1 MWKWSCTIWFTLCD
15 YHHKSLTKE
24 RLRARSC
31 THWLYYTGY
40 VFLVALAF
48 TVYRHHHRIVVL
60 WPPVA
65 QYSAYS
71 TLGLSSSLLLLR
83 LENLYF
89 VWHARRLKIWNVMM
103 RTLEKCFSG
112 WNYTTIYYFNSCIG
126 QLWLQ
131 MLVLLIW
138 GRGINEYKFMQVQQ
152 DLEIHSLKIHEL
164 ADRLCI
170 PGSCPDSLLLPPIL
184 CALMKVVLVGVAC
197 QLAFAND

>member
-1 MWKWSCTIWFTLCD
+1 MWKWSCTIWVTLCD

-48 TVYRHHHRIVVL
+48 TVYRHHRIVGL
-60 WPPVA
+60 WPTVA

-89 VWHARRLKIWNVMM
+89 VYGTQGAWKSELLWWEGHLKNVDEI
-103 RTLEKCFSG
+103 TQPDIIFD
-112 WNYTTIYYFNSCIG
+112 FCIG
-126 QLWLQ
+126 QLYMASNQ
-131 MLVLLIW
+131 EFIRE
-138 GRGINEYKFMQVQQ
+138 G
-152 DLEIHSLKIHEL
+152 
-164 ADRLCI
+164 
-170 PGSCPDSLLLPPIL
+170 
-184 CALMKVVLVGVAC
+184 
-197 QLAFAND
+197 

>member
-1 MWKWSCTIWFTLCD
+1 MKLHNLVYFVRLPPQVFNERGAESLKLFSLAALYWLFIPNYVVSKSPPEYIFFWYMWKWSCTSWFTLCD

-48 TVYRHHHRIVVL
+48 TVYRHHHRMVVL

-89 VWHARRLKIWNVMM
+89 IHGTQEGWKSEMLWWGHLKNVLVDEI
-103 RTLEKCFSG
+103 TQPYIIL
-112 WNYTTIYYFNSCIG
+112 T
-126 QLWLQ
+126 
-131 MLVLLIW
+131 LVL
-138 GRGINEYKFMQVQQ
+138 GNYGFK
-152 DLEIHSLKIHEL
+152 
-164 ADRLCI
+164 C
-170 PGSCPDSLLLPPIL
+170 LPFWEGEG
-184 CALMKVVLVGVAC
+184 A
-197 QLAFAND
+197 

>member
-1 MWKWSCTIWFTLCD
+1 MLSKVHQNIIELNPCLWYIWKWSCTIWLTLCDYHHKSLTKPCFWYMWKWSCTSWFTLCD

-89 VWHARRLKIWNVMM
+89 IHGTQEGWKSEMLWWGHLKNVLVDEI
-103 RTLEKCFSG
+103 TQPYIIL
-112 WNYTTIYYFNSCIG
+112 T
-126 QLWLQ
+126 
-131 MLVLLIW
+131 LVL
-138 GRGINEYKFMQVQQ
+138 GNYGFK
-152 DLEIHSLKIHEL
+152 
-164 ADRLCI
+164 C
-170 PGSCPDSLLLPPIL
+170 LPFWEGEG
-184 CALMKVVLVGVAC
+184 A
-197 QLAFAND
+197 

>member
-1 MWKWSCTIWFTLCD
+1 MLAIVHQNIVEFKPCFWYMWKWSCTIWFTLCD

-48 TVYRHHHRIVVL
+48 TVYRHHRIVGL

-65 QYSAYS
+65 QCSAYS

-83 LENLYF
+83 LGNLYF
-89 VWHARRLKIWNVMM
+89 INGTQEGWKSELLWWSR

-112 WNYTTIYYFNSCIG
+112 WNYTTWYYFNSCIG

-131 MLVLLIW
+131 MLALL
-138 GRGINEYKFMQVQQ
+138 GRGINKFMQVW
-152 DLEIHSLKIHEL
+152 HSKTK
-164 ADRLCI
+164 RL
-170 PGSCPDSLLLPPIL
+170 
-184 CALMKVVLVGVAC
+184 
-197 QLAFAND
+197 F

>member
-1 MWKWSCTIWFTLCD
+1 MLAIVHQNIIELKPCFRYMWKWSCTIWFTLCD

-48 TVYRHHHRIVVL
+48 TFYRHHCIVVL

-83 LENLYF
+83 LENLCF
-89 VWHARRLKIWNVMM
+89 IHGTQGGWKSELLWSKGGHLKNILVDEI
-103 RTLEKCFSG
+103 TQPD
-112 WNYTTIYYFNSCIG
+112 II
-126 QLWLQ
+126 
-131 MLVLLIW
+131 LVLVL
-138 GRGINEYKFMQVQQ
+138 GNYDFKY
-152 DLEIHSLKIHEL
+152 
-164 ADRLCI
+164 
-170 PGSCPDSLLLPPIL
+170 LPFWEG
-184 CALMKVVLVGVAC
+184 A
-197 QLAFAND
+197 

>member
-1 MWKWSCTIWFTLCD
+1 MLAIVHQNIIELKPCFRYMWKWSCTIWFTLCD

-48 TVYRHHHRIVVL
+48 TVYRHHRIVGL

-83 LENLYF
+83 LENLCF
-89 VWHARRLKIWNVMM
+89 IHGTQGGWKSELLWSEGGHLKNILVDEITQPDIIL
-103 RTLEKCFSG
+103 TLALGNYGFKC
-112 WNYTTIYYFNSCIG
+112 
-126 QLWLQ
+126 
-131 MLVLLIW
+131 
-138 GRGINEYKFMQVQQ
+138 
-152 DLEIHSLKIHEL
+152 
-164 ADRLCI
+164 
-170 PGSCPDSLLLPPIL
+170 LPFGEGP
-184 CALMKVVLVGVAC
+184 
-197 QLAFAND
+197 